1 MTRSMCLRISKDGKT
16 NNVCKDV
23 KPITF
28 AQRRETNNVCAK
40 TG

>member
-16 NNVCKDV
+16 NNVCKDG

-28 AQRRETNNVCAK
+28 AK
-40 TG
+40 T